1 LIIGIR
7 LSGFLFLFII
17 ITNILSNFFGYKTIG
32 DEDPEVKLQKIN
44 KEPKKFKIGI
54 VIILIEHFSIIS
66 LALTLILTFGSCNI
80 ILGIIWCVSRIG
92 EGLIQIYDKKNY
104 WGLLNTALKYS
115 DTNDTEKDSLVS
127 LSRNILKT
135 KSYRFS
141 FAQILFSV
149 GTFAY
154 SILFALYEIIPIFIG
169 WFGIVASILYGLGNV
184 IFHIKPNFKV
194 LWSIGGGLV
203 LLFELLLGGWL
214 LFFPF

>member
-1 LIIGIR
+1 MIIGIR

-17 ITNILSNFFGYKTIG
+17 ITNILSNFFEYKTIG
-32 DEDPEVKLQKIN
+32 DEDPEAKLQKIN
-44 KEPKKFKIGI
+44 KEPRKFKTGI

-66 LALTLILTFGSCNI
+66 LAVTLLFTFGSYNI
-80 ILGIIWCVSRIG
+80 ILGIIWCISRIG
-92 EGLIQIYDKKNY
+92 EGLIQIYDKRSY
-104 WGLLNTALKYS
+104 WGLLNIALRYS
-115 DTNDTEKDSLVS
+115 DTNGTEKNSLVD
-127 LSRNILKT
+127 LSRNILKI

-169 WFGIVASILYGLGNV
+169 WFGIVASVLYGFGNV

-194 LWSIGGGLV
+194 LWNIGGGLV

>member
-1 LIIGIR
+1 MR

-32 DEDPEVKLQKIN
+32 DEDPEAKLQKIN
-44 KEPKKFKIGI
+44 KEPRKFKIGV

-66 LALTLILTFGSCNI
+66 LAVTLLLTFGSYNI
-80 ILGIIWCVSRIG
+80 ILGIIWCISRIG
-92 EGLIQIYDKKNY
+92 EGLIQIYDKKSY

-115 DTNDTEKDSLVS
+115 DTNDIEKHSLVD

-154 SILFALYEIIPIFIG
+154 SILFVLYEIIPVFIG
-169 WFGIVASILYGLGNV
+169 WFGIVASVLYGLGNV

>member
-1 LIIGIR
+1 MIIGMR

-17 ITNILSNFFGYKTIG
+17 ITNLLSDFFGYITFG
-32 DEDPEVKLQKIN
+32 DEDPEAKLQKIN
-44 KEPKKFKIGI
+44 KDPRKFKIGV

-66 LALTLILTFGSCNI
+66 LAVTLLITFGLYNI

-92 EGLIQIYDKKNY
+92 EGLIQIYDKKSY

-115 DTNDTEKDSLVS
+115 DTNGTEKDALVD

-141 FAQILFSV
+141 LAQILFSI

-184 IFHIKPNFKV
+184 IFHIKTNFKV

-203 LLFELLLGGWL
+203 LVFELLLGGWL